1 MYNQD
6 GFFFPLKEA
15 SPEGFPPERWDRTA
29 GGEGGSGGTVVLE
42 KGAGCCP
49 WPTDAAQQKGQG
61 G

>member
-1 MYNQD
+1 MD
-6 GFFFPLKEA
+6 FFFPLKEA
-15 SPEGFPPERWDRTA
+15 SPEGFPPERWDQAA
-29 GGEGGSGGTVVLE
+29 GGEGGSGGMVVLE